1 MQQWF
6 EQDQIDAKQSSDT
19 KSRSDSVPRSSKE
32 MEKTIL
38 KTFTVEAETITG
50 QYICVSGNCST
61 LGDWEVNKA
70 FVLNNTNVIR
80 IRKNRKYC
88 VWTGSVHLPPEKEI
102 FFRYFMAYIVEPDGE
117 FVTQRH
123 IFIHSW
129 ESQQEP
135 RRVQNE
141 TQISSS
147 DCALQSDMYGMNDKN
162 QISKGFLTTECA
174 IQFKLFDNPITFWN
188 SKLQSKMSLV
198 SVKMTPVH
206 LSKPPADT
214 GDTSPNTSNFIL
226 EDSSSHGTDYIQKQ
240 FGWPYVECADIP
252 GGHSF
257 KHQNQFGTIM
267 QENTLHLF
275 QTKMYNFSCV
285 GYLFD
290 FYLHKESS
298 EEPPYHIGFTHVLPS
313 NMRYSNGMVI
323 CPITSVHHRPI
334 GELKIDYLIIKPTKD
349 IKCTLEQLRLTDWKS
364 SNFPLDIGHRGS
376 GSSFKKIL
384 SDCSHIRENT
394 IASLKEA
401 ANKGADLVEF
411 DVQLTK
417 DLVPIINHDF
427 VVSMATKSKNDL
439 LAEEVEMVQI
449 PLKDFSFEQLQKLK
463 IYHVK
468 EPYILSKTHFLND
481 VRNDYQPFPK
491 LEKAFTDVDPSVG
504 FNIELKWTMKLQ
516 DGTYE
521 LDNPF
526 DMNLFVDTMLKT
538 TFEFAGPRS
547 IVFSCF
553 HPDVCTML
561 KMKQNRYPILFLT
574 QGITERY
581 PTYADPRCHTIQ
593 NAVYHATCHDF
604 LGVNVH
610 SEDLLRDPLQ
620 VNIVKQAGLALFC
633 WGDDNNCKEVANKFK
648 KLGVN
653 AVIYDKLDKMELLKK
668 KMACSAENPDVFI
681 ANNYCDQNDILLSN
695 QQSINDDPH
704 LREDN
709 EKDNNRYFMDVGKA
723 NFKNQCSSTE
733 TLWNEKINDCKMPSK
748 KQRLDNEDCID
759 GTLESDV
766 KPTKSKKSKAN
777 T

>member
-6 EQDQIDAKQSSDT
+6 EQDQTSAKNSSDI
-19 KSRSDSVPRSSKE
+19 KFHSVPKSSNE
-32 MEKTIL
+32 MEKSIL

-70 FVLNNTNVIR
+70 FVLSNTNVIR

-88 VWTGSVHLPPEKEI
+88 IWTGSVHLPPEKEI

-117 FVTQRH
+117 FVTQKH
-123 IFIHSW
+123 IFVHSW
-129 ESQQEP
+129 ESQPEP

-141 TQISSS
+141 TQISTS
-147 DCALQSDMYGMNDKN
+147 DYALQSDMYGMNDKN
-162 QISKGFLTTECA
+162 KISKGFLTTECA
-174 IQFKLFDNPITFWN
+174 IQFKLFDTPITFWKSN
-188 SKLQSKMSLV
+188 LQSKMNLV
-198 SVKMTPVH
+198 SVKMTPVP
-206 LSKPPADT
+206 LSSKLSADS
-214 GDTSPNTSNFIL
+214 GDSSPNISNVIL

-240 FGWPYVECADIP
+240 FGWPYVEYVDIP
-252 GGHSF
+252 GGYSF

-267 QENTLHLF
+267 QENIFHLF

-298 EEPPYHIGFTHVLPS
+298 EEPPYHIGFTHILPS
-313 NMRYSNGMVI
+313 NMKYSNGI
-323 CPITSVHHRPI
+323 IISPITSVRHRPI

-349 IKCTLEQLRLTDWKS
+349 IKCTLEHLRLTDWKNS
-364 SNFPLDIGHRGS
+364 HFPLDIGHRGS
-376 GSSFKKIL
+376 GSSFKQIL

-427 VVSMATKSKNDL
+427 VVSMATKSKTNV

-468 EPYILSKTHFLND
+468 EPYTLSKTHFLND
-481 VRNDYQPFPK
+481 IRNDYQPFPK
-491 LEKAFTDVDPSVG
+491 LEKAFTDVDINVG

-526 DMNLFVDTMLKT
+526 DMNLFVDTILKT
-538 TFEFAGPRS
+538 TFEFAGSRS

-574 QGITERY
+574 QGVTVRY
-581 PTYADPRCHTIQ
+581 PTYADPRCHSIQ
-593 NAVYHATCHDF
+593 NAVYHATCHDL

-620 VNIVKQAGLALFC
+620 INIVKQAGLALFC
-633 WGDDNNCKEVANKFK
+633 WGDDNNCKDVVNKFK

-653 AVIYDKLDKMELLKK
+653 AVIYDKLDKIELLKK
-668 KMACSAENPDVFI
+668 KMSCSTESPDVFI
-681 ANNYCDQNDILLSN
+681 ANNYCDQNDILLSK
-695 QQSINDDPH
+695 QQSLNEDPH

-723 NFKNQCSSTE
+723 SFQNQCSSTE
-733 TLWNEKINDCKMPSK
+733 TLWNEKKSDSKMPSK
-748 KQRLDNEDCID
+748 KQRFDCVD
-759 GTLESDV
+759 GLLESDV
-766 KPTKSKKSKAN
+766 KPTKSKKSKTN
-777 T
+777 K